1 MIKQTNQNGEDNR
14 NVHHD
19 TKPSPYARYIQI
31 ILENKTGKVSKDN
44 VRVDD
49 FMKKHTGM
57 SYAEFIDRA
66 KPEEIDADS
75 YGLFNRGS
83 IRRSLFRTRSRL
95 YLEALCDF
103 EEQGGDVQQ
112 ALDAIRY
119 GDLPVVKKHP
129 GKEPT
134 LEAIY
139 EVLKTH
145 S

>member
-66 KPEEIDADS
+66 KP
-75 YGLFNRGS
+75 G
-83 IRRSLFRTRSRL
+83 
-95 YLEALCDF
+95 
-103 EEQGGDVQQ
+103 
-112 ALDAIRY
+112 
-119 GDLPVVKKHP
+119 
-129 GKEPT
+129 
-134 LEAIY
+134 
-139 EVLKTH
+139 
-145 S
+145 